1 LRPVPRFISRDE
13 PFRPFAATRWTP
25 SAFAVPPGSDGL
37 LRIQT
42 CKFVAPCFRPWGSSG
57 FAFSLAPQCVATLR
71 APPIAPRARLHTLR
85 SVSLAD
91 SRSASPR
98 CFSLSS
104 FHVGPVSSSE
114 VRDLRALLHRQV
126 RRRPRCFQ
134 NGWPDA
140 PLGFVPLQGS
150 PFTPSAPVNTPGTQ
164 PPWRS
169 CSEQR
174 PPWCSRSGCAIH
186 RSEPRGK
193 PMFAH
198 PVRFLQLM
206 ESATSPAF
214 PRGPPACRPAP
225 ACHWVVRVGL
235 SCAFTPLLNRFRWN
249 PVQVAWHFKDPLGKK
264 WRWFHV
270 SPNLGLTP
278 FQGRVCDRSRGH
290 SQSFRTEV
298 RSAWVCLAKD
308 SSCLP
313 ISLRDIRPVHRSSP
327 FRRLMVPVLPP
338 LH

>member
-1 LRPVPRFISRDE
+1 MLAPHAVSCMYATFFPSRRLQRLGPVWAARSECWSHRGVLRLCCAPSFPIELPLLWFSKER
-13 PFRPFAATRWTP
+13 P
-25 SAFAVPPGSDGL
+25 SAVSSDCVLSRVSSREMNRFGPSLPRDGL
-37 LRIQT
+37 LPPLPFLPALT
-42 CKFVAPCFRPWGSSG
+42 VYSAFRPASLLHLASG
-57 FAFSLAPQCVATLR
+57 PGVRAVSLSASHLNVSPHCVLLRSLLALAFIPFEAFPL
-71 APPIAPRARLHTLR
+71 PIAAP
-85 SVSLAD
+85 
-91 SRSASPR
+91 SPR

-206 ESATSPAF
+206 ESATSLAF

-249 PVQVAWHFKDPLGKK
+249 PV
-264 WRWFHV
+264 
-270 SPNLGLTP
+270 
-278 FQGRVCDRSRGH
+278 
-290 SQSFRTEV
+290 
-298 RSAWVCLAKD
+298 
-308 SSCLP
+308 
-313 ISLRDIRPVHRSSP
+313 
-327 FRRLMVPVLPP
+327 
-338 LH
+338 